1 MQVINVFTWVFLAV
15 LAASIVTRLWLSQR
29 QVAHVRAHRDTVPS
43 TFADSIP
50 LDAHQKA
57 ADYTVAK
64 ARVGMADMLLGVAVL
79 LGFTLGGGID
89 WLSAQWA
96 RVFEHGGIAHG
107 TALIASLVV
116 VMSLIELPMTLY
128 RTFVVEQRFGFN
140 RMTWKLFFTD
150 LAKHTLVEAL
160 IGLPLLVLVLWLMAQ
175 MGSAWWLWVWGVWV
189 GFSLLFLLAYP
200 RWIMPLFNKF
210 SPVTDTQ
217 LVERIE
223 RLLARCGFR
232 SSGLSIMDGSKRSAH
247 GNAFFVGLGSTKR
260 IVLFDTLVERLQ
272 PQEVEAVLAH
282 ELGHFKLKHVTK
294 MLLIN
299 AAFSLALLWILG
311 QLIQRPWFFSGLG
324 VSSPSTAAALIL
336 FVYVMPVFL
345 FFVSPLLSMLSR
357 RHEFEADAYAAR
369 YAQAGDLVAALVKL
383 YKDNAA
389 TLTPDPLHSAFYDS
403 HPPAST
409 RIARLRAAA

>member
-1 MQVINVFTWVFLAV
+1 VNAFTGIFLAA
-15 LAASIVTRLWLSQR
+15 LAASIAVRLWLAQR
-29 QVAHVRAHRDTVPS
+29 QVVHVRAHRGAVPATFVDT
-43 TFADSIP
+43 IP

-64 ARVGMADMLLGVAVL
+64 SRLGMADMALGVAVL
-79 LGFTLGGGID
+79 LAFTLGGGIE
-89 WLSAQWA
+89 WLSKQWA
-96 RVFEHGGIAHG
+96 HVLDPAGVAHG
-107 TALIASLVV
+107 TALIGSVV
-116 VMSLIELPMTLY
+116 ILMSLIELPMTLY

-140 RMTWKLFFTD
+140 RMTWKLFFAD
-150 LAKHTLVEAL
+150 LAKHTLVETL
-160 IGLPLLVLVLWLMAQ
+160 IGLPLVVLVLWLMAQ
-175 MGSAWWLWVWGVWV
+175 MGEAWWLWVWGVWV

-294 MLLIN
+294 MLAIN
-299 AAFSLALLWILG
+299 AAFSLSLLWILG
-311 QLIQRPWFFSGLG
+311 RLIREPWFFGG
-324 VSSPSTAAALIL
+324 CSST
-336 FVYVMPVFL
+336 
-345 FFVSPLLSMLSR
+345 
-357 RHEFEADAYAAR
+357 
-369 YAQAGDLVAALVKL
+369 
-383 YKDNAA
+383 
-389 TLTPDPLHSAFYDS
+389 
-403 HPPAST
+403 
-409 RIARLRAAA
+409 

>member
-1 MQVINVFTWVFLAV
+1 MTNAFTWTFLAA
-15 LAASIVTRLWLSQR
+15 LAATIVVRAWLSQR
-29 QVAHVRAHRDTVPS
+29 QVAHVRAHRGAVPA

-64 ARVGMADMLLGVAVL
+64 ARVGMADMMLGAAIL
-79 LGFTLGGGID
+79 IAFTLGGGIE
-89 WLSAQWA
+89 WLSAQWG
-96 RVFEHGGIAHG
+96 RVLEHGGIAHG
-107 TALIASLVV
+107 TALIASVV
-116 VMSLIELPMTLY
+116 VLMSLIELPMTLY

-140 RMTWKLFFTD
+140 RMTWRLFFTD

-160 IGLPLLVLVLWLMAQ
+160 IGLPLVVLVLWLMAQ
-175 MGSAWWLWVWGVWV
+175 MGPAWWLWVWGVWV

-294 MLLIN
+294 MLVIN
-299 AAFSLALLWILG
+299 TLFSLALLWALG
-311 QLIQRPWFFSGLG
+311 QLIERPWFFSGLG
-324 VSSPSTAAALIL
+324 VSSPSTAAALLL
-336 FVYVMPVFL
+336 FAYVMPVFL
-345 FFVSPLLSMLSR
+345 F
-357 RHEFEADAYAAR
+357 
-369 YAQAGDLVAALVKL
+369 
-383 YKDNAA
+383 
-389 TLTPDPLHSAFYDS
+389 
-403 HPPAST
+403 
-409 RIARLRAAA
+409 